1 MNQIAEF
8 LVGLRKGAQPRP
20 AALPAALA
28 PQSEAEAYRIQMQ
41 VLQQLG
47 AEVGGW
53 KATLPDTSAGWS
65 APIPSVNVLRA
76 GAPLAPP
83 ALRTVGS
90 QRIGIEPEVAF
101 TLGHD
106 LPAGRSHTRAEVS
119 GSVAFHHAAIE
130 LCDCRLADFD
140 SAPLLDRLA
149 DNLMNEGLVL
159 AAPMT
164 GWQSL
169 DFGTLPL
176 QVSVNGERVH
186 AGVGGH
192 ALQDPL
198 IPLVWLANH
207 LSQRGIALRAGQVV
221 TTGSFAG
228 CRWVPPGSRVT
239 VEFAGLGTATVDL

>member
-8 LVGLRKGAQPRP
+8 LVGLRIGAQPRP

-28 PQSEAEAYRIQMQ
+28 PQTEADAYRIQMQ
-41 VLQQLG
+41 VLEQLG

-53 KATLPDTSAGWS
+53 KATLPDTTAGWS
-65 APIPSVNVLRA
+65 APIPSANLLRA
-76 GAPLAPP
+76 GAPLASS

-101 TLGHD
+101 TLGQD
-106 LPAGRSHTRAEVS
+106 LPAGRSHSRDEVLQA
-119 GSVAFHHAAIE
+119 VAGAHAAIE

-186 AGVGGH
+186 AGLGGH
-192 ALQDPL
+192 ALHDPL

-239 VEFAGLGTATVDL
+239 VEFAGLGTATVEV